1 MPSPIFF
8 TVAIIMWRRLSMSVD
23 GAWQYVVMSL
33 AHQDSSKGYVRL
45 KYSIHAFFSFSYFY
59 NCPFFMPVVYI
70 ITIVNKEIMEYWYF
84 KNIFSMLQQLGLGQ
98 SLRFKFER
106 LLIKYS
112 KIWDFEVFNASSHL
126 TLIFIFLIL
135 FNKFVSI

>member
-8 TVAIIMWRRLSMSVD
+8 TVAIIMWRCLSMSVD

-45 KYSIHAFFSFSYFY
+45 KYSIRTFFRFSYFY
-59 NCPFFMPVVYI
+59 NCPFLMLVVYWDI
-70 ITIVNKEIMEYWYF
+70 ITIVNKEIMVYWYF
-84 KNIFSMLQQLGLGQ
+84 KNIFSMLQQLGLEQ

-106 LLIKYS
+106 LLMKYS
-112 KIWDFEVFNASSHL
+112 NIRNFNVCNASSHL
-126 TLIFIFLIL
+126 SLIFIF
-135 FNKFVSI
+135 